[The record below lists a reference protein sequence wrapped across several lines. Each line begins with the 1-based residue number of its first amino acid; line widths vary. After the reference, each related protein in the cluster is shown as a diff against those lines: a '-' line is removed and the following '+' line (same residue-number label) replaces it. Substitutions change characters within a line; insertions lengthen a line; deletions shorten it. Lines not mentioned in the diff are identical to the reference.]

1 MSSEIAN
8 YITKF
13 SLLCG
18 VGRLLRRLKINQ
30 GNEERNIIIQP
41 HVYELFIYMKYE
53 NGRWIQLALFK
64 RLFGDLNISTN
75 CSGKII
81 SVNTNTSVKKNEI
94 TYYFQK
100 NILKIYNKI

>member
-13 SLLCG
+13 SLHRG

-41 HVYELFIYMKYE
+41 HVYEPFIYMKYE
-53 NGRWIQLALFK
+53 NGRWIKLALCK
-64 RLFGDLNISTN
+64 RLFGDPEISTN
-75 CSGKII
+75 CSCRII
-81 SVNTNTSVKKNEI
+81 SVKTNTTSVERDANKI
-94 TYYFQK
+94 RYFFTK
-100 NILKIYNKI
+100 NI